1 VIPEYRRG
9 VAPLPAA
16 AAAVEREYRRRAVL
30 TVCANVGA
38 TDAQDVL
45 DTLGLDPHEG
55 RPTED
60 RSVTKEKEPYR

>member
-9 VAPLPAA
+9 VTLRPPAA
-16 AAAVEREYRRRAVL
+16 DVVERETRRRAVL
-30 TVCANVGA
+30 TVCAYVGT

-45 DTLGLDPHEG
+45 DILGLDPHEG

-60 RSVTKEKEPYR
+60 RPDTTTKELHR